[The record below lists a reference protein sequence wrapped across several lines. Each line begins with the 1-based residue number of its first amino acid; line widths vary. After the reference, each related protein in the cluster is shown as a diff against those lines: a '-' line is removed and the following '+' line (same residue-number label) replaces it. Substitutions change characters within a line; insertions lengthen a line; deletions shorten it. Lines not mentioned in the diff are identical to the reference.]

1 MSSPLTTWPERWQLL
16 TRCIA
21 CVVLCL
27 AVSGIQ
33 AATMDANIPVL
44 RTPGFQPI
52 TGLNDRELVLQRVAE
67 DAVARGD
74 YQRAEANWTKLR
86 IRLEKRL
93 GANAASVW
101 STRFNLAV
109 LAHRENR
116 YQEALRQYRELI
128 DHIEASGH
136 FRHPAMAAP
145 LFGMGSVLQALNE
158 HALAVD
164 TIQRAIFITRT
175 DKGLNSLEQ
184 TQYDNNLMQ
193 SLLALGD
200 VEGARSRQEVR
211 LELAQRSLPEGPELL
226 AEMSEIAAWYRVMGD
241 HRREANIQQRR
252 LEILESLY
260 GDDHIELVPAYHDL
274 AQAYQRML
282 REDIDQLRSSMR
294 LRSNTSFSAVRTRQ
308 YEQRLSTGFDDDY
321 QKRDLINT
329 ERQAVIALRTA
340 IRIQKDEQASPESRA
355 KTLVLL
361 GDHHLALG
369 KTRTAR
375 RYYDDAWEL
384 LAEYEASEAQQQ
396 FFAQPVPVFEKTL
409 PSTLRDD
416 LGPGL
421 LAKGQITLKLEV
433 SASGKARDVEVTD
446 MEPAEIA
453 KFERRLLRY
462 ARQTVFRPRWSD
474 EGAVETPDHQYTYRF
489 LSQRGS

>member
-1 MSSPLTTWPERWQLL
+1 MKSPVNIWPGSPRWLVCLL
-16 TRCIA
+16 L
-21 CVVLCL
+21 CVTLGG
-27 AVSGIQ
+27 AQ

-44 RTPGFQPI
+44 RTPAFQPI
-52 TGLNDRELVLQRVAE
+52 TGLNKQESVHQLAAE

-74 YQRAEANWTKLR
+74 YQRAEKQWSQLLS
-86 IRLEKRL
+86 RLEKRL
-93 GANAASVW
+93 GANAPATW

-109 LAHRENR
+109 LSHRENR
-116 YQEALRQYRELI
+116 YQEALKQYRELV
-128 DHIEASGH
+128 DQIEASGH

-158 HALAVD
+158 HALAID
-164 TIQRAIFITRT
+164 TMQRAIFITRT

-184 TQYDNNLMQ
+184 TRYDNNLMQ
-193 SLLALGD
+193 SMLAMGD
-200 VEGARSRQEVR
+200 VESARARQEVR
-211 LELAQRSLPEGPELL
+211 LELVQRSLPEGPELL

-241 HRREANIQQRR
+241 FRREANIQQRR
-252 LEILESLY
+252 LEVLESLY
-260 GDDHIELVPAYHDL
+260 GKDHIELVPAYHDL

-282 REDIDQLRSSMR
+282 REDIDQLRDSMR

-308 YEQRLSTGFDDDY
+308 YEQRLSTGFDDDFE
-321 QKRDLINT
+321 KRDLINT
-329 ERQAVIALRTA
+329 ERQAVIALRSA
-340 IRIQKDEQASPESRA
+340 LRLQEEGQVSPEAKA

-375 RYYDDAWEL
+375 RYYNDAWEL
-384 LAEYEASEAQQQ
+384 LDEHEAREAQQQ

-416 LGPGL
+416 LGPAL
-421 LAKGQITLKLEV
+421 LAKGQITLSLEV
-433 SASGKARDVEVTD
+433 SPSGKAREVEVTEI
-446 MEPAEIA
+446 EPSEIA

-474 EGAVETPDHQYTYRF
+474 DGAIETPDHQYTYRF

>member
-1 MSSPLTTWPERWQLL
+1 MRSPVNTWLGRPQWLARCLV
-16 TRCIA
+16 CIA
-21 CVVLCL
+21 LCF
-27 AVSGIQ
+27 AVFGARAS
-33 AATMDANIPVL
+33 TMDAEIPVL
-44 RTPGFQPI
+44 RTPGLQAI
-52 TGLNDRELVLQRVAE
+52 TGLNSRELVIQRAAE
-67 DAVARGD
+67 DAIERGD
-74 YQRAEANWTKLR
+74 FQRAEQHWETLLA
-86 IRLEKRL
+86 RLEKRL
-93 GANAASVW
+93 GANVAAVW

-116 YQEALRQYRELI
+116 YQQALAQYRDLI
-128 DHIEASGH
+128 EHIEASGN

-145 LFGMGSVLQALNE
+145 LFGMGAVLQALNQ

-164 TIQRAIFITRT
+164 SMQRAIFITRT

-200 VEGARSRQEVR
+200 IEGAQSRQEVR
-211 LELAQRSLPEGPELL
+211 FELAQRSLPEGPELL
-226 AEMSEIAAWYRVMGD
+226 ATMSEIAAWYRVMGD
-241 HRREANIQQRR
+241 FRRESVIQQRR
-252 LEILESLY
+252 LEVLEALY
-260 GDDHIELVPAYHDL
+260 GEDHIELVPAYHDL

-282 REDIDQLRSSMR
+282 RDDIDQLRDSMR

-308 YEQRLSTGFDDDY
+308 YEQRFSSGFDDDF
-321 QKRDLINT
+321 QKRDLMNT
-329 ERQAVIALRTA
+329 ERQAVTALRTA
-340 IRIQKDEQASPESRA
+340 LRIQEDEQASPESMA

-369 KTRTAR
+369 KSRTAR

-384 LAEYEASEAQQQ
+384 LDEHNAEAAQQQ
-396 FFAQPVPVFEKTL
+396 FFARPVPVFEKTL

-421 LAKGQITLKLEV
+421 LASGQITLKLEV
-433 SASGKARDVEVTD
+433 STSGKAREVEVTD
-446 MEPAEIA
+446 IAPPEVA

-474 EGAVETPDHQYTYRF
+474 DGAIETPDHQYTYRF
-489 LSQRGS
+489 LNQRGS

>member
-1 MSSPLTTWPERWQLL
+1 
-16 TRCIA
+16 
-21 CVVLCL
+21 
-27 AVSGIQ
+27 
-33 AATMDANIPVL
+33 MDAHIPVL
-44 RTPGFQPI
+44 RTPAFQPV
-52 TGLNDRELVLQRVAE
+52 TGLVGEEIVQQRLAE
-67 DAVARGD
+67 AAVERGD
-74 YQRAEANWTKLR
+74 FQRAEEQWSKLR
-86 IRLEKRL
+86 LRLEKRL
-93 GANAASVW
+93 GPNAAGVRA
-101 STRFNLAV
+101 TRFNLAV

-116 YQEALRQYRELI
+116 YQEALTQYRELI
-128 DHIEASGH
+128 DSIEASGH
-136 FRHPAMAAP
+136 FRHPSMAAP
-145 LFGMGSVLQALNE
+145 LFGMGAVLQALNE

-211 LELAQRSLPEGPELL
+211 LELVQRSLPEGPELL
-226 AEMSEIAAWYRVMGD
+226 AEMAEVAAWYRVMGD
-241 HRREANIQQRR
+241 YRREADLQQKR
-252 LEILESLY
+252 LQVLESLY
-260 GDDHIELVPAYHDL
+260 GEDHIELVPACHDL

-282 REDIDQLRSSMR
+282 RDDIDQLRSSMR

-321 QKRDLINT
+321 QKRDLMNT

-340 IRIQKDEQASPESRA
+340 LRIQKDENASPEARA

-361 GDHHLALG
+361 GDHYLALG

-375 RYYDDAWEL
+375 RYYDDAWVL
-384 LAEYEASEAQQQ
+384 LDEHEANEAQQQ

-433 SASGKARDVEVTD
+433 SASGKAREVEVTD

-474 EGAVETPDHQYTYRF
+474 DGAVETPDHQYTYRF